1 MSSGSFDE
9 RSPKQASTH
18 SPPVGETRRAELIL
32 TPEPASVPA
41 ARRFVASLD
50 FVRRSDPEKLAL
62 LTAEVV
68 TNAILHARTP
78 LKLEAVEV
86 AGRGIRVS
94 VTDGNSNPPTKKD
107 YGPSSPTGRGLHI
120 VDAMSDR
127 WGFDQSEAGKT
138 VWFELVDSEASG

>member
-1 MSSGSFDE
+1 M
-9 RSPKQASTH
+9 
-18 SPPVGETRRAELIL
+18 L
-32 TPEPASVPA
+32 TPVPGSVPA

-50 FVRRSDPEKLAL
+50 FVRRSDPEKVAL

-94 VTDGNSNPPTKKD
+94 VSDESSNPPVKKD

-120 VDAMSDR
+120 VEAMSDR
-127 WGFDQSEAGKT
+127 WGFDQSESGKT
-138 VWFELVDSEASG
+138 VWFELVDSETSG

>member
-1 MSSGSFDE
+1 MSPDSFDE
-9 RSPKQASTH
+9 RDSKSSSTR
-18 SPPVGETRRAELIL
+18 SPPTGETRRAELIL
-32 TPEPASVPA
+32 TAVPGSVPE

-50 FVRRSDPEKLAL
+50 FVDRSDPEKLAL

-94 VTDGNSNPPTKKD
+94 VTDGDSTPPVKKD

-120 VDAMSDR
+120 VEAMADR
-127 WGFDQSEAGKT
+127 WGFEPTDSGKT
-138 VWFELVDSEASG
+138 VWFELVNSEASR

>member
-1 MSSGSFDE
+1 MSPGSFDE
-9 RSPKQASTH
+9 RSPKPWSTY
-18 SPPVGETRRAELIL
+18 SPGAGEARRAELIL
-32 TPEPASVPA
+32 TPVPGSVPK
-41 ARRFVASLD
+41 ARRFIASLD
-50 FVRRSDPEKLAL
+50 FADRSDPDRLAL

-94 VTDGNSNPPTKKD
+94 VTDGNSNPPVKKD

-120 VDAMSDR
+120 VEAMSDR
-127 WGFDQSEAGKT
+127 WGFDRSETGKT
-138 VWFELVDSEASG
+138 VWFELTHAEGS